1 MSVNK
6 THYNKTLRL
15 AIEINQAMIEGL
27 VDSRTSMSVMATSVV
42 RELGIMHL
50 VSSHETYKMTSGIMT
65 QALGRIA
72 ELPVRVGGIICQMI
86 FLVADTS
93 SYDLLLGL
101 DFLIKIRA
109 VVDVEKGV
117 IQVHNG
123 PGTEV
128 EILTLNVVNML
139 QVLEGSEEEN
149 CNVQEELFNKKM
161 GQLQIKDWADLL
173 GALDSKDFSV
183 ESSSVEE
190 RRKYEGRT

>member
-1 MSVNK
+1 
-6 THYNKTLRL
+6 
-15 AIEINQAMIEGL
+15 
-27 VDSRTSMSVMATSVV
+27 
-42 RELGIMHL
+42 
-50 VSSHETYKMTSGIMT
+50 
-65 QALGRIA
+65 
-72 ELPVRVGGIICQMI
+72 MI

-173 GALDSKDFSV
+173 GALDSKDFSD
-183 ESSSVEE
+183 EYSSKEE
-190 RRKYEGRT
+190 TTKYEGRT